1 MSIDTKANMFDVTNG
16 PMPDE
21 FKRFKNINKFMVID
35 DKVYEIH
42 DVVVHTFRMGDV
54 EDPDLYAGE
63 PLWQWQ
69 QSEIGKWVMQ
79 RSMDTPVWHRIG
91 DPMNYGYVYRI
102 TAKLKGPDYTYWVLK
117 YADTVKLP

>member
-1 MSIDTKANMFDVTNG
+1 MALGPKNTMFDMYSS

-42 DVVVHTFRMGDV
+42 DVVVHMFRMGDV
-54 EDPDLYAGE
+54 EDPDLYAAE
-63 PLWQWQ
+63 PLWNWQ
-69 QSEIGKWVMQ
+69 QSEIGQWVME

-91 DPMNYGYVYRI
+91 DPMNYGYTYRI
-102 TAKLKGPDYTYWVLK
+102 TAKLKGPDYTYWTLK